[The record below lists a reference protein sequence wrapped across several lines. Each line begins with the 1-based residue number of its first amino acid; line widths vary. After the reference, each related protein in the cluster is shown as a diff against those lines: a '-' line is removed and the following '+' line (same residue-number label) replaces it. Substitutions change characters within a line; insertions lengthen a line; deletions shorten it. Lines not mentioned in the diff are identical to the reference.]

1 MVALPRFYKR
11 VKAEITNFNDAPN
24 FLAVNNDKVGDRVMS
39 GEIQGGMSDMA
50 KGTVPP

>member
-1 MVALPRFYKR
+1 

-39 GEIQGGMSDMA
+39 GEIQGGM
-50 KGTVPP
+50 